1 VLDLLDPRW
10 PAASAASYA
19 AMVTAPVHK
28 GVIND
33 AGIPFSGHT
42 EYLAEHT
49 GHAARGDDAG
59 RRRTAR
65 RAGHHAPA
73 R

>member
-1 VLDLLDPRW
+1 
-10 PAASAASYA
+10 
-19 AMVTAPVHK
+19 MVTAPVHK

-49 GHAARGDDAG
+49 GTPRVVMMLAG
-59 RRRTAR
+59 CRMRDCASRWRPRTSR
-65 RAGHHAPA
+65 
-73 R
+73 

>member
-1 VLDLLDPRW
+1 VLALLDR
-10 PAASAASYA
+10 ALDGCQSGEFA

-42 EYLAEHT
+42 EYLAEK
-49 GHAARGDDAG
+49 
-59 RRRTAR
+59 TAR
-65 RAGHHAPA
+65 HVWS
-73 R
+73 